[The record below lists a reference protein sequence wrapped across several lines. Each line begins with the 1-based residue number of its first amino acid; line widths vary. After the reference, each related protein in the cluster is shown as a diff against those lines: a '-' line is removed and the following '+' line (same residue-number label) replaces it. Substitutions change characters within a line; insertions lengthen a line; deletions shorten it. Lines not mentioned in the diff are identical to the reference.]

1 VSAARRGSGSIWRLT
16 AKSGAGLYQYSPSRN
31 QALASRSA
39 CRRAA
44 LIQSLSNSCRSSPT
58 KSKFADRV
66 KGGLSNRCL
75 PIISSDDPINIG
87 RPRHFSFRLT
97 GSRYGCTD
105 TAPARAWPRRQRF
118 VSPFRR
124 LGGLRSSGG
133 RLIASPML
141 SASPGADLAGIEFL
155 AGDCTDTAHLPSLII
170 RRCASTL
177 RQFDSFRRPGGR
189 PGDSPTLFA
198 SAGIDLA
205 DFFSYFLF
213 HGGGAVLIQP
223 SFMRL
228 YQASRRFASTLRQ
241 SGCLSRPGG
250 GLAAALMLSES
261 AVVDLAVG
269 GSFWPPPRLAAK
281 SEGGLYQ
288 YSPPP
293 NPTSRGGWY

>member
-1 VSAARRGSGSIWRLT
+1 MSAARRGSGSIWPLT

-105 TAPARAWPRRQRF
+105 TALAPAWPRRQRF
-118 VSPFRR
+118 VSSFRR

-141 SASPGADLAGIEFL
+141 SASPGADFAGIAFL
-155 AGDCTDTAHLPSLII
+155 AGGCTDTSHLPSLIL

-177 RQFDSFRRPGGR
+177 RQFDSFRRPGGP

-198 SAGIDLA
+198 SAEIDLA
-205 DFFSYFLF
+205 DFFSYFFF

-228 YQASRRFASTLRQ
+228 YQ
-241 SGCLSRPGG
+241 
-250 GLAAALMLSES
+250 
-261 AVVDLAVG
+261 VG
-269 GSFWPPPRLAAK
+269 GSRRHCVSWGACHGRAVGWRL
-281 SEGGLYQ
+281 L
-288 YSPPP
+288 
-293 NPTSRGGWY
+293 